1 MKLNPKF
8 TPAMRAI
15 AQSLAAGETLCIGH
29 SKSDAYGSVYGRTA
43 RAMLDAGFV
52 RVAGIKWERG
62 MSIDLLQGFTLKLS
76 DRGADMLNLCDC
88 CQRRSRVAGLPW
100 CRRCARRDSK
110 AREGARS

>member
-29 SKSDAYGSVYGRTA
+29 SKSDAYGSVHGRTA

-52 RVAGIKWERG
+52 
-62 MSIDLLQGFTLKLS
+62 TLKLS